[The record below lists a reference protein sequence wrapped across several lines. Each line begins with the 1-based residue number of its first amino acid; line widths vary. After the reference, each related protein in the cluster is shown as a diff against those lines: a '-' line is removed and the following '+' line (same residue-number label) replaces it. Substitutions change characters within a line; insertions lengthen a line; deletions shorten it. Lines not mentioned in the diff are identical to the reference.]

1 MADGE
6 VKIDT
11 KLDTSGLNE
20 GLNDLKVKLNN
31 LGVETEKETKKEK
44 EFNEELDETA
54 DSAEKVGKEVDK
66 TSKKSKN
73 FGDILKTVKNKVNGT
88 TIAGIAVAASIK
100 KTVDALNECEAAYKV
115 QRNAEIALQQ
125 AAKNNP

>member
-20 GLNDLKVKLNN
+20 GLKDLKVKLNN

-44 EFNEELDETA
+44 EFNEELDKTA
-54 DSAEKVGKEVDK
+54 DVAEKAEKSVEK

-73 FGDILKTVKNKVNGT
+73 LGEILKTVKGKINGAT
-88 TIAGIAVAASIK
+88 LSGIAVVATLK
-100 KTVDALNECEAAYKV
+100 KTVDAINECEEAYKIGRASCRERV
-115 QRNAEIALQQ
+115 
-125 AAKNNP
+125 